1 MSDSEPAPLNLFVR
15 SVAFDQQ
22 AFENLDGDVRGSFPF
37 DLPLVRNLRIDFD
50 APVTFLVGENGTGK
64 STILESLAVALRCV
78 ALGQADLDRDGTLE
92 PARRLSACLKVV
104 RGTRPRSSVFFRAED
119 AFGYLQRLRTEIAAL
134 DSLEKEFAEQ
144 FEDGSLAQSLAMGSA
159 RGQRRAL
166 ESRYGEDPDAASHGE
181 SFLHLLDERLTAPG
195 LFLLDEPETPFSP
208 VRILALLRLLL
219 ERADAGSQLVIAT
232 HSPLLLALPG
242 ARILCIEDDGLRTV
256 PYDEV
261 EHVALTRSFLTNP
274 RAFLRRL

>member
-1 MSDSEPAPLNLFVR
+1 MSQQLFVR
-15 SVAFDQQ
+15 SVAFDER
-22 AFENLDGDVRGSFPF
+22 AFAGLDPDTRTSFPF
-37 DLPLVRNLRIDFD
+37 DLPLVRQLQIEFD

-78 ALGQADLDRDGTLE
+78 ALGQADLDRDSTLE
-92 PARRLSACLKVV
+92 PARRLASCLRVV

-134 DSLEKEFAEQ
+134 DALEAEFAEQ

-181 SFLHLLDERLTAPG
+181 SFLHLLDQRLTAPG

-208 VRILALLRLLL
+208 VRILALLRLLM
-219 ERADAGSQLVIAT
+219 ERAERGSQLLIAT

-242 ARILCIEDDGLRTV
+242 ARILCIDGDTLREV

-261 EHVALTRSFLTNP
+261 EHVELTRAFLANP
-274 RAFLRRL
+274 EAFLRRL